1 MVSIGEEEEK
11 IQGLVNVRVV
21 ESKVVEYT
29 VRSLKPRVIESNVF
43 GIMLHRRQA
52 KSLRGPNLLIPGILP
67 VRRQHGDDAAT
78 DCVLQPRH

>member
-29 VRSLKPRVIESNVF
+29 VIETE
-43 GIMLHRRQA
+43 GY
-52 KSLRGPNLLIPGILP
+52 
-67 VRRQHGDDAAT
+67 
-78 DCVLQPRH
+78 